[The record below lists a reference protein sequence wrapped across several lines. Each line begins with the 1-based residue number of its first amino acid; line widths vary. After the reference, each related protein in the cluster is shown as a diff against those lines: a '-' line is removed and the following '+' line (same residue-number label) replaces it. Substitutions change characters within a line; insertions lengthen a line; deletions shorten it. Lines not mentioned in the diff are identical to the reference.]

1 MIFGH
6 TAPDKLPKQDAEKV
20 MKLVD
25 QFERAATAHRVW
37 AEPAKKCV
45 DYFEGRQWTADEI
58 AKRAAKGLP
67 SLSFNEIGPLV
78 RLVIGYFQNNKT
90 DLSFLPGNDSMST
103 EDLAELLSNVV
114 KHIATVNHLTY
125 VDTET
130 YLDGLLT
137 GRGYQEAKLDFEK
150 NLLGDAALKAVDP
163 FTVYLDPD
171 SSEYN
176 LDDHPRIQQTR
187 WVSLDEIEAT
197 YGGKAKDLLEGFTK
211 GDIWN
216 GFPISASSG
225 EEEVTPI
232 RNFGQQL
239 DENGMDDFQSF
250 RSTFFEHLYDT
261 SRKTVRVLD
270 TQYWVREVKPCFIDL
285 ETGDKAVIP
294 DHWDEN
300 RVQKVLQWAG
310 RGGNPLK
317 VQRMMCKRVRWTV
330 LAGDVI
336 VHDDWSLY
344 DGFTIKGYFPY
355 FRRGVTKG
363 MVDDLIDPQ
372 DEINKRRNL
381 EIEIVGRQAKGGW
394 VYEDGTFDDKQEER
408 FKQLGSTP
416 GIQIKTKEGKRDTVK
431 EIGTGPAP
439 QAMEKLE
446 QKGYENVRRTAGIN
460 ESALGNIDKVQ
471 SGKAILARQQQ
482 AVVGLQM
489 YQTNWKRTKELQGRS
504 ILGIV
509 QKYYDE
515 KRIFRIEGEDGRI
528 VEKIINGRRLG
539 DDGVMQKFNDVT
551 VGKYLVKVDETPM
564 SATFQEAQFQEFS
577 QFFEKFAP
585 AMGQGASA
593 LADIWID
600 MSSMPRKEDVKRR
613 IRTVLGIDK
622 LENSTA
628 MGSGNVPMP
637 EGSAPQPQP
646 PALPAAE

>member
-6 TAPDKLPKQDAEKV
+6 TAPNKLPKQDAEKV

-25 QFERAATAHRVW
+25 QFERASTAHRIW

-58 AKRAAKGLP
+58 AQRFAKGLP

-90 DLSFLPGNDSMST
+90 DLSFMPGNDAHST
-103 EDLAELLSNVV
+103 QDLAELLSQVI
-114 KHIATVNHLTY
+114 KQISTATQLAY

-137 GRGYQEAKLDFEK
+137 GRGFQETKLNFEE
-150 NLLGDAALKAVDP
+150 NMLGEVETKAVDP
-163 FTVYLDPD
+163 FTVYLDPE
-171 SSEYN
+171 SHEYDLN
-176 LDDHPRIQQTR
+176 DHPRVQMTR

-197 YGGKAKDLLEGFTK
+197 YGRPAKGLLEGFTN
-211 GDIWN
+211 GNVWN
-216 GFPISASSG
+216 GFPISAGSS
-225 EEEVTPI
+225 EEEVSPI

-239 DENGMDDFQSF
+239 DEYGQDDYSSF

-261 SRKTVRVLD
+261 SRKTVRILD
-270 TQYWVREVKPCFIDL
+270 TQYWVRQVKPCFIDL

-294 DHWDEN
+294 DSWDN
-300 RVQKVLQWAG
+300 LRVAKVLEWAA
-310 RGGNPLK
+310 RSGNPLK
-317 VQRMMCKRVRWTV
+317 VQRLMCKRARWTV

-336 VHDDWSLY
+336 VHDSWSLY
-344 DGFTIKGYFPY
+344 DRFTLSGFFPY
-355 FRRGVTKG
+355 IRRGITKG
-363 MVDDLIDPQ
+363 MVEDLIDPQ

-394 VYEDGTFDDKQEER
+394 VYEEGTFDAKEEEN
-408 FKQLGSTP
+408 FKTFGSTP
-416 GIQIKTKEGKRDTVK
+416 GARVKTRTGKKDTLKEL
-431 EIGTGPAP
+431 GTGPAP

-489 YQTNWKRTKELQGRS
+489 YQTNWKRSKELQGRAMLE
-504 ILGIV
+504 II
-509 QKYYDE
+509 QKYYVE
-515 KRIFRIEGEDGRI
+515 TRVFRILGEDGKL
-528 VEKIINGRRLG
+528 VEKIINDRRLG

-564 SATFQEAQFQEFS
+564 SATFQSAQFEEFT

-585 AMGQGASA
+585 ALGQAA
-593 LADIWID
+593 PLLADIWID
-600 MSSMPRKEDVKRR
+600 MSSMPRKDEVKRR
-613 IRTVLGIDK
+613 VKAILGIEQ
-622 LENSTA
+622 LEASTA
-628 MGSGNVPMP
+628 MASGNVPMP
-637 EGSAPQPQP
+637 QGQQVPDQTMPIAG
-646 PALPAAE
+646 